1 MPVPTALAPTTLVRW
16 LATLLVSLV
25 LSTAAFAQ
33 GTESATGLIED
44 EVKDTI
50 MGVIDALSESNAS
63 LDELDRKL
71 QEAIDGAN
79 VDAALVE
86 VDRTIGQLNGLTER
100 LSENSVTM
108 TQATQLMERIRAIRD
123 EIRDD
128 SGLGQGFKDDLI
140 GRLNGSLERAE
151 GSIALLG
158 ELRGDIELLAEDF
171 KASRREVAY
180 DVIVTQI
187 ETATDAL
194 GLTAERIQQFRDT
207 LEEYIVQLRERL
219 PPGT

>member
-1 MPVPTALAPTTLVRW
+1 MSPLFSVPTGLVRW
-16 LATLLVSLV
+16 FAAIAF
-25 LSTAAFAQ
+25 TAAMSVAAHAQ

-44 EVKDTI
+44 EVRDTI
-50 MGVIDALSESNAS
+50 MGVIDALQESNAS
-63 LDELDRKL
+63 LDELDRQL

-86 VDRTIGQLNGLTER
+86 VDRTISQLNGLTER

-108 TQATQLMERIRAIRD
+108 TQAAQLMERIRAIRD
-123 EIRDD
+123 EIRAD
-128 SGLGQGFKDDLI
+128 SGLYQTFKDDLI
-140 GRLNGSLERAE
+140 GRLNESLERSE
-151 GSIALLG
+151 SSVALLG

-207 LEEYIVQLRERL
+207 LEDYIVQLRERV
-219 PPGT
+219 PGS

>member
-1 MPVPTALAPTTLVRW
+1 MPHPFVAVPLMARW
-16 LATLLVSLV
+16 LATVLLTVSMSV
-25 LSTAAFAQ
+25 AAHAQ

-44 EVKDTI
+44 EVRDTI

-79 VDAALVE
+79 VDAALGE
-86 VDRTIGQLNGLTER
+86 VDRTIAQLNGLTER

-108 TQATQLMERIRAIRD
+108 TQAAQLMERIRAIRD
-123 EIRDD
+123 EIRADT
-128 SGLGQGFKDDLI
+128 GLGQTFKDDLI
-140 GRLNGSLERAE
+140 GRLNASLERSE
-151 GSIALLG
+151 SSVALLG

-207 LEEYIVQLRERL
+207 LEDYIVRLRERV
-219 PPGT
+219 PGA